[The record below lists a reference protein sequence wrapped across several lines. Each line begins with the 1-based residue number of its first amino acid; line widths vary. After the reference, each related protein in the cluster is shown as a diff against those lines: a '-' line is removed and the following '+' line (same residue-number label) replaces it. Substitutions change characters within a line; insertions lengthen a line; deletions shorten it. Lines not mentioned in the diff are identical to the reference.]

1 MKLKSLKMVS
11 AVLAVMLSLP
21 SVSAIGAGANEG
33 IYYENYF
40 DNADAMSIFS
50 GDEST
55 FSTENGLGKIVT
67 PIKGDNN
74 TLSYV
79 YASLGKDNPLHKIS
93 DGEKDTLEVKVKFE
107 RATQNYLFG
116 PYDTSGEAEKSYYAL
131 LKYNNTEGTSL
142 KGSDEKNFSSD
153 FNMKYNEW
161 RQLYFVF
168 DNDKYYLYIDGK
180 KATGPINLK
189 AEKNKDTLTQI
200 DKFMFAG
207 KKESAV
213 TQVTWID
220 DIIAQKLAPIC
231 LSKSSIANGAENVSV
246 ESAKTLVLDFNTII
260 DASTLGNINITAGDR
275 SLSDAE
281 YDVSV
286 DKGDATKVIIKF
298 NCDLSSATQYTVNY
312 TGIKDVINSDGE
324 NTASG
329 TLSFTTEE
337 KEIPLKVTSENQTT
351 YVSVFS
357 PLTVVFNKVISKETL
372 NNITISPSA
381 EIETEA
387 VDNIVI
393 IKPKYNWIANKNY
406 TVSFDAL
413 TALDGSTVDSA
424 ASSIEFSTVADPY
437 ASAAIS
443 GNVSWYNGS
452 VNAEKAKKTGICGIS
467 YNVIQPIDE
476 LAGKKD
482 LPFLYKASI
491 GSGDDTLE
499 GPMLCLSSSNQSK
512 AIVYELKNGLG
523 SFTFHTA
530 EKIAASSGILSFYT
544 AKDGANFTD
553 DSAYTEVSYIKSG
566 EPSDKWQTFTYT
578 VTASD
583 PTIRYLKVVIS
594 KPDGVTD
601 KTIYTPALMGAEAQP
616 YKPEN
621 VTALKAEN
629 TDSKTVDIIFDGFL
643 DFSSISNEKFAVSEN
658 SVLNAEVISDKNSYC
673 PTVRLTLNNE
683 LDNQK
688 IYNIT
693 VSGLVDIFGN
703 PVSDI
708 SKKFSA
714 NNSFAVIDAGFDAEA
729 KKITGTVLLPQDNKY
744 IGKTAN
750 IIIACYDSE
759 KALKKCF
766 IEPVVLKQGE
776 NTFEISADISAL
788 GNAIKAMLWLN
799 ENMVPI
805 CAPGDVKTAS

>member
-50 GDEST
+50 GEGSD

-67 PIKGDNN
+67 NMKANE
-74 TLSYV
+74 LSYV

-116 PYDTSGEAEKSYYAL
+116 PYDTSGETEKNYNAL
-131 LKYNNTEGTSL
+131 VKYNNTKGTSL
-142 KGSDEKNFSSD
+142 RGNGYKVGDKEITFGDD

-180 KATGPINLK
+180 KVPGPLVLK
-189 AEKNKDTLTQI
+189 APATADDLKQI

-213 TQVTWID
+213 NQVTWID

-231 LSKSSIANGAENVSV
+231 LSKSSIANGAANVSA
-246 ESAKTLVLDFNTII
+246 ETTKTLVLDFNTII
-260 DASTLGNINITAGDR
+260 DASSLGNINITAGDR

-312 TGIKDVINSDGE
+312 TGIKDVINGDGE

-329 TLSFTTEE
+329 MLSFTTEE
-337 KEIPLKVTSENQTT
+337 KAIPLKVTSENQITD
-351 YVSVFS
+351 VSVFA

-387 VDNIVI
+387 VDNTVI

-424 ASSIEFSTVADPY
+424 
-437 ASAAIS
+437 
-443 GNVSWYNGS
+443 
-452 VNAEKAKKTGICGIS
+452 
-467 YNVIQPIDE
+467 
-476 LAGKKD
+476 
-482 LPFLYKASI
+482 
-491 GSGDDTLE
+491 
-499 GPMLCLSSSNQSK
+499 
-512 AIVYELKNGLG
+512 
-523 SFTFHTA
+523 
-530 EKIAASSGILSFYT
+530 
-544 AKDGANFTD
+544 
-553 DSAYTEVSYIKSG
+553 
-566 EPSDKWQTFTYT
+566 
-578 VTASD
+578 
-583 PTIRYLKVVIS
+583 
-594 KPDGVTD
+594 
-601 KTIYTPALMGAEAQP
+601 
-616 YKPEN
+616 
-621 VTALKAEN
+621 
-629 TDSKTVDIIFDGFL
+629 
-643 DFSSISNEKFAVSEN
+643 
-658 SVLNAEVISDKNSYC
+658 
-673 PTVRLTLNNE
+673 
-683 LDNQK
+683 
-688 IYNIT
+688 
-693 VSGLVDIFGN
+693 
-703 PVSDI
+703 
-708 SKKFSA
+708 
-714 NNSFAVIDAGFDAEA
+714 
-729 KKITGTVLLPQDNKY
+729 
-744 IGKTAN
+744 
-750 IIIACYDSE
+750 
-759 KALKKCF
+759 
-766 IEPVVLKQGE
+766 
-776 NTFEISADISAL
+776 
-788 GNAIKAMLWLN
+788 
-799 ENMVPI
+799 
-805 CAPGDVKTAS
+805 

>member
-1 MKLKSLKMVS
+1 
-11 AVLAVMLSLP
+11 LP

-50 GDEST
+50 GDGST
-55 FSTENGLGKIVT
+55 FSVENGLGKIET
-67 PIKGDNN
+67 PMKANE
-74 TLSYV
+74 LSYV

-107 RATQNYLFG
+107 RPTQNYLFG
-116 PYDTSGEAEKSYYAL
+116 PYDTSGKAEKNYYAL

-189 AEKNKDTLTQI
+189 AKGNTDTLTQI

-220 DIIAQKLAPIC
+220 DIIAQKLAPIY
-231 LSKSSIANGAENVSV
+231 LSKSSIANGAENVSA
-246 ESAKTLVLDFNTII
+246 ETAKTLVLDFNTIV
-260 DASTLGNINITAGDR
+260 DASSLGNINITAGDR

-312 TGIKDVINSDGE
+312 TGIKDVINSDGA

-337 KEIPLKVTSENQTT
+337 KEIPLKVTSEKQITD
-351 YVSVFS
+351 VSVFA
-357 PLTVVFNKVISKETL
+357 PVTVVFNKVVSEESL
-372 NNITISPSA
+372 NGIHISPSA

-387 VDNIVI
+387 VDNTVI

-443 GNVSWYNGS
+443 GDVSWYNGFV

-467 YNVIQPIDE
+467 YNVIQPIDK

-482 LPFLYKASI
+482 LPFLYKASL
-491 GSGDDTLE
+491 GTTVDDTLE
-499 GPMLCLSSSNQSK
+499 GPMLCLLSNNQSK
-512 AIVYELKNGLG
+512 AAIVYELKNGLG
-523 SFTFHTA
+523 KFTLHTG
-530 EKIAASSGILSFYT
+530 EKIDANGKAGILSFYT

-594 KPDGVTD
+594 KPDGV
-601 KTIYTPALMGAEAQP
+601 KTIFTPALMGAEAQP
-616 YKPEN
+616 YKPVN
-621 VTALKAEN
+621 VTVLKAEN
-629 TDSKTVDIIFDGFL
+629 TDSKTVDIMFDGFL
-643 DFSSISNEKFAVSEN
+643 DFSSISNNKFAVSEN

-714 NNSFAVIDAGFDAEA
+714 NNSFAVIDAGFDATA

-799 ENMVPI
+799 ENMAPI